1 MKKYLLILIVAI
13 FCLPNVSSAQQYGT
27 PGYYGEQIHPR
38 QSALAEIWAAGKYG
52 GALTSYDWGR
62 PNLRKNHKKDGKI
75 SLDPVEYIKPIEE
88 VVDGTTGT
96 ATLRWSDGSSYVGE
110 TYRTTL
116 HGTGTM
122 TYSDKGKYHG
132 QWKYSHRDGIG
143 TMVYPDG
150 SKYCGTWERDLPNGN
165 GTFQTPEGIT
175 FTVNFENGI
184 PHGKGVIQDL
194 DGRKYTA
201 RWVRGK
207 LKAKSIKPLEEK
219 K

>member
-1 MKKYLLILIVAI
+1 MKRYLLLLVLAI
-13 FCLPNVSSAQQYGT
+13 YCLPNVSSAQNYGT
-27 PGYYGEQIHPR
+27 PGYYGERIR
-38 QSALAEIWAAGKYG
+38 SGESALASIWSAGKYG
-52 GALTSYDWGR
+52 GALTPYDWGR

-122 TYSDKGKYHG
+122 TYPDNGKYHG

-143 TMVYPDG
+143 TMEYADG
-150 SKYCGTWERDLPNGN
+150 SKYVGEWVRDLPNGS
-165 GTFQTPEGIT
+165 GTFINPEGVA
-175 FTVNFENGI
+175 FTGKFKDGI
-184 PHGKGVIQDL
+184 PHGKCVMQDI

-201 RWVRGK
+201 RWYYGK
-207 LKAKSIKPLEEK
+207 LREKSIKPLEEEK
-219 K
+219 

>member
-1 MKKYLLILIVAI
+1 MKRYLFLLVIAM
-13 FCLPNVSSAQQYGT
+13 FCLPNVSSAQNYGT
-27 PGYYGEQIHPR
+27 PGYYGERIR
-38 QSALAEIWAAGKYG
+38 SGESALASIWSAGKYG
-52 GALTSYDWGR
+52 GALTPYDWGR

-122 TYSDKGKYHG
+122 TYPDNGKYHG

-143 TMVYPDG
+143 TMEYADG
-150 SKYCGTWERDLPNGN
+150 SKYVGEWVRDLPNGS
-165 GTFQTPEGIT
+165 GTFINPEGIA
-175 FTVNFENGI
+175 FTGKFKDGI
-184 PHGKGVIQDL
+184 PHGKCVMQDI

-201 RWVRGK
+201 RWYYGK
-207 LKAKSIKPLEEK
+207 LREKSIKPLEEEK
-219 K
+219 

>member
-1 MKKYLLILIVAI
+1 MKRYLFLLVLAT

-27 PGYYGEQIHPR
+27 PGYYGERINSR
-38 QSALAEIWAAGKYG
+38 ESTLASIWSAGKYG
-52 GALTSYDWGR
+52 GALTPYDWGR

-96 ATLRWSDGSSYVGE
+96 ATLRWADGSSYVGE
-110 TYRTTL
+110 IYRTVF

-122 TYSDKGKYHG
+122 TYPDKGKYYG

-143 TMVYPDG
+143 TMEYADG
-150 SKYCGTWERDLPNGN
+150 SKYVGEWVRDLPNGS
-165 GTFQTPEGIT
+165 GTFINPEGIA
-175 FTVNFENGI
+175 FTGKFKDGI
-184 PHGKGVIQDL
+184 PHGKCVMQDI

-201 RWVRGK
+201 RWYYGK
-207 LKAKSIKPLEEK
+207 LREKSIKPLEEK

>member
-1 MKKYLLILIVAI
+1 MKRYLLLLVLAI
-13 FCLPNVSSAQQYGT
+13 YCLPNVSSAQNYGT
-27 PGYYGEQIHPR
+27 PGYYGERIR
-38 QSALAEIWAAGKYG
+38 SGESALASIWSAGKYG
-52 GALTSYDWGR
+52 GALTPYDWGR

-122 TYSDKGKYHG
+122 TYPDNGKYHG

-143 TMVYPDG
+143 TMEYADG
-150 SKYCGTWERDLPNGN
+150 SKYVGEWVRDLPNGS
-165 GTFQTPEGIT
+165 GTFINPEGIA
-175 FTVNFENGI
+175 FTGKFKDGI
-184 PHGKGVIQDL
+184 PHGKCVMQDI

-201 RWVRGK
+201 RWYYGK
-207 LKAKSIKPLEEK
+207 LREKSIKPLEEEK
-219 K
+219 

>member
-1 MKKYLLILIVAI
+1 MKRYLFLLVIAI
-13 FCLPNVSSAQQYGT
+13 FCLPNNSFAQNYGT
-27 PGYYGEQIHPR
+27 PGYYGERINSR
-38 QSALAEIWAAGKYG
+38 ESTLASIWSAGKYG
-52 GALTSYDWGR
+52 GALTPYDWGR

-75 SLDPVEYIKPIEE
+75 SFDPVEYIKPIEE

-122 TYSDKGKYHG
+122 IYPDKGKYHG

-150 SKYCGTWERDLPNGN
+150 SKYVGEWVRDLPNGS
-165 GTFQTPEGIT
+165 GTFINPEGIA
-175 FTVNFENGI
+175 FTGKFKDGI
-184 PHGKGVIQDL
+184 PHGKCVMQVI

-201 RWVRGK
+201 RWYHGK
-207 LKAKSIKPLEEK
+207 LREKSIKPLEEK

>member
-1 MKKYLLILIVAI
+1 MELLVIMES
-13 FCLPNVSSAQQYGT
+13 VSIQGRALSRAFGRRGNMVEHSLRT
-27 PGYYGEQIHPR
+27 IGADQIC
-38 QSALAEIWAAGKYG
+38 AKTI
-52 GALTSYDWGR
+52 
-62 PNLRKNHKKDGKI
+62 KKDGKI

-132 QWKYSHRDGIG
+132 QWKYSHRDGVG

-150 SKYCGTWERDLPNGN
+150 SKYCGSWERDLPNGN
-165 GTFQTPEGIT
+165 GTFQTPEGIMY
-175 FTVNFENGI
+175 TVNFENGI

-194 DGRKYTA
+194 DGRKYSA

-207 LKAKSIKPLEEK
+207 LKEKSIKPLEE
-219 K
+219 